1 MEFKIAFSIDEVPAR
16 HRFFL
21 LILTVMN
28 NIFDTVE
35 LKMIDHLAKTG
46 FGVKKKYSD
55 RKRYLKELIR
65 SLYMNS

>member
-1 MEFKIAFSIDEVPAR
+1 
-16 HRFFL
+16 
-21 LILTVMN
+21 MN

-65 SLYMNS
+65 SLYLNS